1 MCGDIALCMSHC
13 DMLGDIALWLPHCD
27 MLGDI
32 VLACHIVL
40 CLVTLCYV
48 W

>member
-1 MCGDIALCMSHC
+1 MRGDIALCMSHC

-40 CLVTLCYV
+40 CLVTLCYA